1 MSFKDQDD
9 ILRPKTKWLILQT
22 TTLCQTSSGWTASRC
37 WGRTNSSQGETS
49 LGLSGNWSTLLT
61 RVSQN
66 WGDAFK
72 DSLQLTS
79 PEITWINHQKFALRF
94 THGIT
99 TWPCLNELG
108 PESCSSTMCGACE
121 KGKATTQLQMF
132 GQPYNNNTLATLPP
146 KPEAMLN
153 RVSCFL
159 GTNCTKTEIFW
170 LALSKTVGINSN
182 AVALIHY

>member
-1 MSFKDQDD
+1 MRKC
-9 ILRPKTKWLILQT
+9 LLE
-22 TTLCQTSSGWTASRC
+22 TLY
-37 WGRTNSSQGETS
+37 S
-49 LGLSGNWSTLLT
+49 LHNN
-61 RVSQN
+61 QN
-66 WGDAFK
+66 RLPIIHLF
-72 DSLQLTS
+72 
-79 PEITWINHQKFALRF
+79 RF

-153 RVSCFL
+153 RVSCFQPQIASKL
-159 GTNCTKTEIFW
+159 KIFW
-170 LALSKTVGINSN
+170 LAVSKTVGINSN
-182 AVALIHY
+182 AVALIHYWFACLELISSAIDLVQQTLTRWFF